1 MRYEHDAYKE
11 FKERA
16 PFRNSNVKLGER
28 EGKVVDYSMVR
39 DSVFVQFGSRRA
51 DQELISLGSLAR
63 DNPGIIPADTE
74 EWELPEP
81 PPRSTDS

>member
-1 MRYEHDAYKE
+1 M
-11 FKERA
+11 
-16 PFRNSNVKLGER
+16 VK
-28 EGKVVDYSMVR
+28 

-63 DNPGIIPADTE
+63 DNPGIMPADTE